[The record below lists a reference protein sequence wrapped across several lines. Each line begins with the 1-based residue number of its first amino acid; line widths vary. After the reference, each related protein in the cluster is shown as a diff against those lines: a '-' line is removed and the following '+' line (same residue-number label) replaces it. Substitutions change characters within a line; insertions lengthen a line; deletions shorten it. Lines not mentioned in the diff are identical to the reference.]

1 MVHLIHSHVVSL
13 TTGKGGG
20 VSMSFLLWTILS
32 SMFSGNGL
40 WVAEEEEEEEE
51 KEEEEKG
58 RGERGGGGVCK
69 DEEKGERNNED

>member
-1 MVHLIHSHVVSL
+1 MVSL

-40 WVAEEEEEEEE
+40 WVAEEEEEEVYARME
-51 KEEEEKG
+51 KREKG
-58 RGERGGGGVCK
+58 TMRISSK
-69 DEEKGERNNED
+69 

>member
-1 MVHLIHSHVVSL
+1 MVSL

-40 WVAEEEEEEEE
+40 WVAEEEEIEIEDEKDEEGRGEE
-51 KEEEEKG
+51 KEEEVYVRMEKREKG
-58 RGERGGGGVCK
+58 TMRISSK
-69 DEEKGERNNED
+69 